1 MQSSDRP
8 TVPGAWWKSS
18 ENYRSFNQK
27 KTLHKGCT
35 TKTETETET
44 GRGNETS
51 PQQRHQRHGTA
62 GSRVQARVM
71 DGTHE
76 A

>member
-44 GRGNETS
+44 GRKGQRDQPAAEASETRDCWITCAS
-51 PQQRHQRHGTA
+51 TCHGW
-62 GSRVQARVM
+62 
-71 DGTHE
+71 DP
-76 A
+76 